1 MSKHITDD
9 AIVKTMAAKI
19 TAAMAAMAAT
29 AAMAMVMANIL
40 LLTCFLKQIYEL
52 LLYSLVRRS
61 ERCSGQSCMIDFL

>member
-29 AAMAMVMANIL
+29 AAMAMANIL

>member
-19 TAAMAAMAAT
+19 TAAMAAT
-29 AAMAMVMANIL
+29 AAMAMAMANIL

>member
-19 TAAMAAMAAT
+19 TAAMAAT
-29 AAMAMVMANIL
+29 AAMVMANIL

-61 ERCSGQSCMIDFL
+61 ERSSGQSCMIDFL